1 MQESDIAL
9 AAKVI
14 AKTYP
19 IDERLI
25 RRLLR
30 IQVQRTQVSPL
41 YDLDYDLQLAKAIE
55 LIQNN
60 DFYALMRNTKTLKE
74 LQDAALLQENKDS
87 KTDK

>member
-1 MQESDIAL
+1 MKQADIAD

-30 IQVQRTQVSPL
+30 VQVQRTQISPL
-41 YDLDYDLQLAKAIE
+41 YDLDYDVQLAKAIE

-60 DFYALMRNTKTLKE
+60 NFNDLMRNTKTLKE
-74 LQDAALLQENKDS
+74 LQDSALAEQ
-87 KTDK
+87 